1 MKHVLTGLAA
11 LLLAMSAQAQ
21 EAAPICKVPQP
32 KVSNVEWR
40 GHAAYQAKAQVQ
52 DGRVVGMVEI
62 TSLKGGVDRRAQ
74 RMLAQAIDA
83 AVRRATCQP
92 GEHVF
97 EQRFDFDLPTS
108 PAAPAASQ
116 AN

>member
-1 MKHVLTGLAA
+1 MKNVFTGLAA
-11 LLLAMSAQAQ
+11 LLLAGSAQAQ
-21 EAAPICKVPQP
+21 PAAPICKVPQP
-32 KVSNVEWR
+32 NVADVEWR
-40 GHAAYQAKAQVQ
+40 GQAAYQAKAQVKE
-52 DGRVVGMVEI
+52 GRVVGGVEI
-62 TSLKGGVDRRAQ
+62 TALKGGVDRRAQ
-74 RMLAQAIDA
+74 RRLVQAIDA
-83 AVRRATCQP
+83 ALRRATCQP